1 MSPGI
6 TLELHAWRGIGPTVQ
21 RNLFWYGY
29 RLGFLTL
36 AICKH
41 CVIDRYAALR
51 KVVEKSVEQSKR
63 SGQ

>member
-1 MSPGI
+1 MSPGLSI
-6 TLELHAWRGIGPTVQ
+6 EVHFWRGFGPTIQ

-29 RLGFLTL
+29 RFGFVTV

-51 KVVEKSVEQSKR
+51 KTAEAALKQSTRKD
-63 SGQ
+63 